1 MTYLDAYADP
11 DASYLVVLTADGQAQ
26 VRPAFLG
33 LPAGSDVLHGADSL
47 AGCHDYLARRARVRE
62 VAR

>member
-11 DASYLVVLTADGQAQ
+11 DASYLVVLTADGQPQ
-26 VRPAFLG
+26 VRPAFLA

-47 AGCHDYLARRARVRE
+47 AGCHDYLARETRVRE